1 MTLVATKIQAIR
13 VKDTNL
19 DKNEN
24 RLSDYGAL
32 NFFRVQSE
40 RAPLLSERMREEAR
54 NGAGKTLQ
62 VPVINYD
69 GTVSVSNART
79 CTIADAENTSALVDV
94 SFVTYAVGFTMVPG
108 QYSNNDIDYEKD
120 FMAKFKKSAR
130 ALGAALDSA
139 AIAALEAAKTKVFAD
154 TLLYSK
160 TADTIGVPFGS
171 RENILGDIEPMMEA
185 NDFYGKVNIIGN
197 AGVKSILGKLQ
208 ELGTYNEV
216 DKTLEFENKE
226 FHFTNRLANAT
237 GQYATFY
244 AVEEGSV
251 DMLYR
256 YDRAAARGAKS
267 GTHEWSVINMP
278 YIDIPV
284 GLHYYEEVG
293 DQSKISGAATADMVC
308 DVKEYYGFSVD
319 VAFIV
324 AYNSDAET
332 LASPI
337 IKAQVTKGTDYTPQV
352 VIANTDS
359 NPVPT
364 KAITVNP

>member
-13 VKDTNL
+13 EKNTRL

-32 NFFRVQSE
+32 NFFRVQSQ
-40 RAPLLSERMREEAR
+40 RAPILTEKMREDAKR
-54 NGAGKTLQ
+54 SAGANIQ
-62 VPVINYD
+62 VPVLKYD
-69 GTVSVSNART
+69 GTVSVSNSRT
-79 CTIADAENTSALVDV
+79 CTVADAENTSALVDV
-94 SFVTYAVGFTMVPG
+94 TFVTYAVGFTMVPG

-120 FMAKFKKSAR
+120 FWAKMQKCAR
-130 ALGAALDSA
+130 SLGAALDSA
-139 AIAALEAAKTKVFAD
+139 AIAALESNKTKVFAD

-160 TADTIGVPFGS
+160 TGDTLQVPFNS
-171 RENILGDIEPMMEA
+171 RENILGDIEPIMEA

-197 AGVKSILGKLQ
+197 TGVKSILGKLQ

-216 DKTLEFENKE
+216 DKSLEYEGKD
-226 FHFTNRLANAT
+226 FHFSNRLANAS
-237 GQYATFY
+237 GKYATFY

-256 YDRAAARGAKS
+256 YDRAAARGAQS
-267 GTHEWSVINMP
+267 GSHQWDVVNMP
-278 YIDIPV
+278 FIDIPV

-293 DQSKISGAATADMVC
+293 DQSTIAGAATADMVC

-324 AYNSDAET
+324 AYNSAPAT
-332 LASPI
+332 LANPI
-337 IKAQVTKGTDYTPQV
+337 IKAEVAKGLDNTPQV
-352 VIANTDS
+352 VIANTEA

-364 KAITVNP
+364 KAAA

>member
-1 MTLVATKIQAIR
+1 MSLLATKVQALR
-13 VKDTNL
+13 VKDTQL

-40 RAPLLSERMREEAR
+40 KAPILTERMREEAK
-54 NGAGKTLQ
+54 NSAGKSMQ

-69 GTVSVSNART
+69 GTVTVGNTRT
-79 CTIADAENTSALVDV
+79 CTIADDENTSALVDIA
-94 SFVTYAVGFTMVPG
+94 FVTYAVGFTMTPG
-108 QYSNNDIDYEKD
+108 AYSNNDIDYAKD
-120 FMAKFKKSAR
+120 FNAKLKKVAR

-139 AIAALEAAKTKVFAD
+139 AIAKLEANKTKVYAD
-154 TLLYSK
+154 TLLYTK
-160 TADTIGVPFGS
+160 TADTLDVPFGS
-171 RENILGDIEPMMEA
+171 RENILGDIEPIMEA

-197 AGVKSILGKLQ
+197 AGTKSVLNKLR

-216 DKTLEFENKE
+216 NKSLEYENKE
-226 FHFTNRLANAT
+226 FHFTNRLSNAT
-237 GQYATFY
+237 GKYATFY
-244 AVEEGSV
+244 AVEEGNV

-267 GTHEWSVINMP
+267 GTHSWDVINMP
-278 YIDIPV
+278 FLDIPV

-293 DQSKISGAATADMVC
+293 DQSDIAGAATADMTC
-308 DVKEYYGFSVD
+308 DVKEYWGFSVD

-324 AYNSDAET
+324 AHNSTPAT

-337 IKAQVTKGTDYTPQV
+337 AKVQITKGADYTPE
-352 VIANTDS
+352 VIVANPTS
-359 NPVPT
+359 NPVNT
-364 KAITVNP
+364 KAVGA

>member
-13 VKDTNL
+13 EKNTRL

-32 NFFRVQSE
+32 NFFRVQSQ
-40 RAPLLSERMREEAR
+40 RAPILTEKMREDAKR
-54 NGAGKTLQ
+54 SAGADIQ
-62 VPVINYD
+62 VPVLKYD
-69 GTVSVSNART
+69 GTVTVSNTRT
-79 CTIADAENTSALVDV
+79 CTVADAENTSALVDV
-94 SFVTYAVGFTMVPG
+94 TFVTYAVGFTMVPG

-120 FMAKFKKSAR
+120 FWAKMQKCAR
-130 ALGAALDSA
+130 SLGAALDSA
-139 AIAALEAAKTKVFAD
+139 AIAALESNKTKVYAD
-154 TLLYSK
+154 TLLYGK
-160 TADTIGVPFGS
+160 TADTLQVPFGS
-171 RENILGDIEPMMEA
+171 RENILGDIEPIMEA

-197 AGVKSILGKLQ
+197 AGVKSILGKLM

-216 DKTLEFENKE
+216 DKSLEYEGKD
-226 FHFTNRLANAT
+226 FHFSNRLSNAE
-237 GQYATFY
+237 GKYATFY

-256 YDRAAARGAKS
+256 YDRAAARGAQS
-267 GTHEWSVINMP
+267 GTHQWDVVNMP
-278 YIDIPV
+278 FIDIPV

-293 DQSKISGAATADMVC
+293 DQSKIAGAATADMVC

-324 AYNSDAET
+324 AYNSAPAT
-332 LASPI
+332 LANPI
-337 IKAQVTKGTDYTPQV
+337 IKAEVAKGLDYTPQV
-352 VIANTDS
+352 VIANTEA

-364 KAITVNP
+364 KEKA